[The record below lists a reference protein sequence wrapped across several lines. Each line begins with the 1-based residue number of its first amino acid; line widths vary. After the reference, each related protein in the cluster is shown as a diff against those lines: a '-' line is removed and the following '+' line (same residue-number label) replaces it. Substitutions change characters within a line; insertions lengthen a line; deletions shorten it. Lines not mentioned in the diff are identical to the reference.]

1 MVRQFQRS
9 RGRSPSPILQPLKRE
24 LLRNISRSI
33 NTSHNDEVIM
43 WNPINNNINL
53 VTSYNTRHYRTILNL
68 NTPSNE
74 LLSIIEKKESDL

>member
-24 LLRNISRSI
+24 LLRNISIST
-33 NTSHNDEVIM
+33 NTIHNDEVIL
-43 WNPINNNINL
+43 WNPVNNNINL
-53 VTSYNTRHYRTILNL
+53 VTTYNTRHYRTILNL